1 MKKRAPEKA
10 LSKNKYLVPALYRGL
25 KIIELLARN
34 PQGLTIAGMQMLGLP
49 GASVYRMLMT
59 LLELDY
65 VTRDKGDVYRL
76 SRKILSLGYKT
87 IDESGLI
94 EKARPI
100 MRQLR
105 DLCGESVLLAV
116 LYGQEGVVIDEVA
129 SNLAV
134 KVTVQIGHH
143 FPLHTAAPGKAILAF
158 LPDNER
164 KSIVNSIVYTA
175 FTQQTL
181 KNPDEL
187 HAELAAIRRQGFA
200 FDRGEEIEDIRCI
213 SATVF
218 NHRHYPI
225 AAISCGGPASR
236 LPKSIMR
243 KYAPSVK
250 DYAAQ
255 ISAKF
260 N

>member
-1 MKKRAPEKA
+1 MKKFAREKA
-10 LSKNKYLVPALYRGL
+10 LSRNQYLVPALYRGL
-25 KIIELLARN
+25 KIIELLAQH
-34 PQGLTIAGMQMLGLP
+34 PQGLTIAGMQKLKLP
-49 GASVYRMLMT
+49 GASIYRMLMT

-65 VTRDKGDVYRL
+65 VTRDEGDVYRL

-94 EKARPI
+94 EKSRPT

-116 LYGQEGVVIDEVA
+116 LYGHEGVVIDEVA
-129 SNLAV
+129 SNQAV

-158 LPDNER
+158 LPDDER
-164 KSIVNSIVYTA
+164 KRIVNSIVYTT
-175 FTQQTL
+175 FTPQTL
-181 KNPDEL
+181 KNA
-187 HAELAAIRRQGFA
+187 AELNTELATIRSQGVA

-213 SATVF
+213 SAPVF
-218 NHRHYPI
+218 NHQNYPI

-236 LPKSIMR
+236 LPENIMR
-243 KYAPSVK
+243 KHTTLVK
-250 DYAAQ
+250 DHAAR